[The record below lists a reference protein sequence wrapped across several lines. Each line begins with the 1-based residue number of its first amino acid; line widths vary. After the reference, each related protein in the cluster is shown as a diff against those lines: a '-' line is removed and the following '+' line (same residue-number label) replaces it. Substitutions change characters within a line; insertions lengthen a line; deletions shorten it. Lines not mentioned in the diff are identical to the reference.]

1 MQKMPT
7 DNYDASLVMQRKRN
21 STIKAFNN
29 NLTNSKNTVNY
40 NIVRNEQPTAQSAEV
55 VAQRSGQGCVCDTS
69 TSGYTRRI
77 VGGSYV

>member
-1 MQKMPT
+1 MPT

-21 STIKAFNN
+21 STIKAFKN
-29 NLTNSKNTVNY
+29 NLSNSQNTGNY
-40 NIVRNEQPTAQSAEV
+40 NIVRKEQTTDQSAEII
-55 VAQRSGQGCVCDTS
+55 AQRTGQGCVCDTS